1 MTLPAKIVLS
11 ISNRCKN
18 LCRICAYGGK
28 PPLRFYN
35 AGQTETEKKGL
46 ANFFQAIGERTL
58 SITGRDPLRN
68 PDALEVAN
76 QFHSGRKEVIINPI
90 SFLTVG
96 LGKNARKITRDEA
109 QKLISSTLSE
119 KMKRLCE
126 ILSQFDR
133 VTTSC
138 GTLQAPSPEIAQLAY
153 AFFQSKI
160 APAIKIGSQHPDINE
175 QCFNGKFKE
184 GILVGTPTPPLAVGK
199 LRSKRIRE
207 GIAPGLIAPAKRIA
221 VKRFWC
227 GEYDAFTYHFQK
239 DEDGISLYQ
248 SICAQV
254 AQTPYVHFKT
264 GLTLEEMATMSPE
277 EITQKLLEEGKRFE
291 QNTVFSFLSKS
302 FCLPLPSIIDRKTH
316 YEKQFELFIQSV
328 EGLIEK
334 ETGKK
339 ISVVENTSSFTQQ
352 INPETAHPCQA
363 CNTAGAL
370 LHKENIPPQK
380 LEAFL
385 KQAQNRIVQARVRRL
400 LDKLPNPLKGKRD

>member
-1 MTLPAKIVLS
+1 MTTLPGKIVLS

-18 LCRICAYGGK
+18 LCRICAYSGR
-28 PPLRFYN
+28 PPLKFYN
-35 AGQTETEKKGL
+35 AGKTETEKKGL
-46 ANFFQAIGERTL
+46 VKFFQALGNPTL

-76 QFHSGRKEVIINPI
+76 QFHSGRKEIIINPI

-109 QKLISSTLSE
+109 QKLISSPLSE
-119 KMKRLCE
+119 ELRRLCA

-133 VTTSC
+133 VTISC
-138 GTLQAPSPEIAQLAY
+138 GTLQAPSPEMAQLAY

-160 APAIKIGSQHPDINE
+160 APAIKTGDQPPEINE
-175 QCFNGKFKE
+175 LCFNGKFKE

-207 GIAPGLIAPAKRIA
+207 GIAPGLIAPAKKIA
-221 VKRFWC
+221 VKHFWC
-227 GEYDAFTYHFQK
+227 GEYDAATYHFQK

-254 AQTPYVHFKT
+254 AQNPHVHFKT
-264 GLTLEEMATMSPE
+264 GLTLKGMARISPE
-277 EITQKLLEEGKRFE
+277 QITQKLLEEGKRFK
-291 QNTVFSFLSKS
+291 QSTIFTFLSKS
-302 FCLPLPSIIDRKTH
+302 FFLPLPSILDPKTH
-316 YEKQFELFIQSV
+316 YEKQFEIFIRAV
-328 EGLIEK
+328 EMLIKE
-334 ETGKK
+334 ETGKR
-339 ISVVENTSSFTQQ
+339 ISVVDNTLSFSQQ
-352 INPETAHPCQA
+352 INPETAHPCEA

-370 LHKENIPPQK
+370 LHQEKIPPQK

-385 KQAQNRIVQARVRRL
+385 KQAQNRLVQARIRKL
-400 LDKLPNPLKGKRD
+400 LDKLPNQLKR